1 MEFAKSD
8 ALTFGLELEFQIINQ
23 ATGLLSPSS
32 LEIWKNLAF
41 GRAHSRNRSNHGTGY
56 SGRRNPNGAVL
67 E

>member
-32 LEIWKNLAF
+32 LEIWKNLADHEDIALLS
-41 GRAHSRNRSNHGTGY
+41 GGNPVHHGDQFFHPHI
-56 SGRRNPNGAVL
+56 R
-67 E
+67 